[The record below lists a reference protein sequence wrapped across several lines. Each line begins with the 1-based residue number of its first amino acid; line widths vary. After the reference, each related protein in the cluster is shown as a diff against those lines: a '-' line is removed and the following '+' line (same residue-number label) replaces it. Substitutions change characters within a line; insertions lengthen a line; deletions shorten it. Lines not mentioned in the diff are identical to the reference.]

1 MSDGRQ
7 IANEAGASRR
17 PAYEMGPQEIN
28 PETSPQSNF
37 MLKGFSYILLLAG
50 ALSLAALLGQLTGF
64 WDYGLLKSFWQ
75 SFNVLSFYLPSL
87 LYVASQTVLRPQ
99 WLHAFSLLS
108 FGIVPLVTLNG
119 IFQVLL
125 ATPSNFNLWLSERMS
140 TAASLWSLSVL
151 FAGQALFLLHPAFRN
166 FLLNLGK
173 LAFQSFRESERY
185 PAKSLERLDPANR
198 ILPGSGGMPPP
209 QVPSQPAPRQYTAAS
224 MQNFPQDPLGE
235 NFPGA
240 DFSDTSAGQD
250 MAEQAMENMAA
261 GIEMEP
267 PLHTTLEPEL
277 GPAESEPGSNRP
289 LDQHLGS
296 GDEVFD
302 FPEFQGF
309 PGFDTTSETD
319 GPSSSRFEEYETSG
333 DNFFADSFVPA
344 EQAEASN
351 ETFSGEFNYDFE
363 SLEEERTPVQ
373 PQPNDATDV
382 SNDGTDAC
390 ELVADNLGLASEDA
404 TSASQSRDDAQGNPF
419 EFPIDPLP
427 EEGGM
432 EPSSEPASATGEPG
446 MRDPG
451 FDVLNTNA
459 DIGIRN
465 EELLLAEQLRLDPV
479 KLSFDQANLERPPFF
494 SDDKSL
500 AENMKNMNSE
510 FEAVERQNA
519 LNAKEQYSD
528 HLAAQKDA
536 ARQEKILLRIQEADG
551 DLVDEDMACEFLQRE
566 QSVGDWRSD
575 YSQQIALSD
584 MDANEVSLEVPLEVP
599 LDDNWDE
606 SLDEEPQWA
615 DSVNAAGERE
625 TKFVETGG
633 EDAGAWA
640 GQPELPDSQQAQ
652 NQEQNQEQNNDDRDR
667 PEITAEGEAEIEWPE
682 SREGGGESCGP
693 GEKNLEEQLQNQLE
707 EQPRNP
713 IEPQIEGQ
721 VPDEFEGEFEGEF
734 EDCDQNAEPAL
745 VLSDWLAMD
754 PVNPMD
760 PMDPRESITPV
771 VIRGDDGG
779 EEPAKMEPQE
789 TGAELEPV
797 EAEEKLSARPENH
810 TEPDRESGGADDHRT
825 ALGQSSTET
834 GCAAELEIQDEV
846 VDLDRN
852 ALHTEEG
859 LQNDPSFQGFLSNL
873 TYLTKEE
880 LQVSENPAELGLE
893 QVEEDIAQIL
903 VSDKM
908 EGKPADIAGTSPG
921 NVPDAVVSGPKEFN
935 DLDVLQE
942 GQKASVEDEN
952 LESVQVSGRNDQIDM
967 QWHGASAADAGD
979 AGTMAKINENT
990 ENEIAA
996 GYGDGQSELAVNA
1009 ELQELAI
1016 DLPLDT
1022 SVATRQELEDSEEM
1036 GNGPELCDSEA
1047 SGKLTEDCELD
1058 EMPRDEL
1065 EENTETL
1072 DSVAGSME
1080 AQQARWQPQ
1089 TDWDDM
1095 PEEAGHGAD
1104 ERDWEP
1110 EFGDE
1115 VNMPVESFSV
1125 AKAAEQALHEK
1136 EEREA
1141 QREEEHAQ
1149 KMLAPP
1155 VAKSWHRYGIAMN
1168 ELLAYDPQ
1176 AEKRNAQID
1185 EETKEAGEALLQT
1198 LRKFKIE
1205 AAMTHILKGPSITEF
1220 GILPAPGI
1228 KLNRVEQLADNLAME
1243 LAARSIRIVAP
1254 IPGKKA
1260 VGVEIPNRRR
1270 STVSFPALMDSE
1282 VMDLARREMKLPI
1295 LLGKEINGEIQ
1306 IADLRRMP
1314 HLLIAGATGSGKSVC
1329 VNVIIS
1335 SLILSRTPQQ
1345 LRLLMID
1352 PKIVELKQYNDIPH
1366 LLTPVITDAQRA
1378 LQALQWVS
1386 SEMERR
1392 YALLDAIGAGNKGIE
1407 SYNRYI
1413 KENNMATLPLEF
1425 IVVMIDEFAD
1435 LMGLVGKELEGMIAR
1450 LAAMSRAV
1458 GIHLVLAT
1466 QRPSVDVVTGLIKA
1480 NFPTRIAFMVASQT
1494 DSRTILDQKGAEQLL
1509 GQGDMLFSFPGQPLV
1524 RVQGAYLSEEEA
1536 EQLSLYIKTLGE
1548 PAYLDEI
1555 IFEEGEVEETH
1566 SLESGGD
1573 ELFPQALEIALQA
1586 GEISTSFLQRKLSI
1600 GYNRAAR
1607 IIDEMEARGIIGPA
1621 QGSKKR
1627 EVLQAY

>member
-1 MSDGRQ
+1 MIDGRQ

-17 PAYEMGPQEIN
+17 PAYGMGSQEIN

-50 ALSLAALLGQLTGF
+50 TLSLAALLGQLTGF

-87 LYVASQTVLRPQ
+87 LYVASRAVLRPQ

-209 QVPSQPAPRQYTAAS
+209 QVPSQPAPRQYTATS
-224 MQNFPQDPLGE
+224 TQNSPQSSLGE

-240 DFSDTSAGQD
+240 DVSGASAGQD
-250 MAEQAMENMAA
+250 MAEQEMENMAA

-267 PLHTTLEPEL
+267 PLHTTLEPE
-277 GPAESEPGSNRP
+277 PAKSKPKSDRP
-289 LDQHLGS
+289 FNQDLGS

-309 PGFDTTSETD
+309 SGFDTTSETD
-319 GPSSSRFEEYETSG
+319 GPSSSHLEEYETSG
-333 DNFFADSFVPA
+333 DNFFADSFVPS

-351 ETFSGEFNYDFE
+351 ETFSGELNYDFE

-373 PQPNDATDV
+373 TQPNDATDV

-390 ELVADNLGLASEDA
+390 KLVADNLGLASENA

-432 EPSSEPASATGEPG
+432 DPSSESATGEPG

-479 KLSFDQANLERPPFF
+479 KLSFDQASLERPPFF
-494 SDDKSL
+494 SDGKSL

-536 ARQEKILLRIQEADG
+536 ARQEKILLRIQEVDG
-551 DLVDEDMACEFLQRE
+551 DMVDEDMACEFLQRE

-584 MDANEVSLEVPLEVP
+584 MDANEVSLEMS

-615 DSVNAAGERE
+615 DSVDAGERE
-625 TKFVETGG
+625 TEFVQTGG
-633 EDAGAWA
+633 ENAGAWA
-640 GQPELPDSQQAQ
+640 GEPELPDSQQAQ
-652 NQEQNQEQNNDDRDR
+652 NQGQNNDDRDR
-667 PEITAEGEAEIEWPE
+667 PEITAEGEAGIEWPE
-682 SREGGGESCGP
+682 SREGEGESCGP
-693 GEKNLEEQLQNQLE
+693 GEENLAERLQNQLE

-713 IEPQIEGQ
+713 IEPRIEGQ
-721 VPDEFEGEFEGEF
+721 VPDEFEGEFEDF
-734 EDCDQNAEPAL
+734 DQNAEPAL
-745 VLSDWLAMD
+745 VFSDWLAMD
-754 PVNPMD
+754 PANPIEPID
-760 PMDPRESITPV
+760 PV
-771 VIRGDDGG
+771 VIRGNDGG
-779 EEPAKMEPQE
+779 EEPQE
-789 TGAELEPV
+789 TGAEPEPV
-797 EAEEKLSARPENH
+797 GAEEKISARLENH
-810 TEPDRESGGADDHRT
+810 TGPDIETEGADGGHRT
-825 ALGQSSTET
+825 VLRESSTET
-834 GCAAELEIQDEV
+834 GHEAEWQNEDEV
-846 VDLDRN
+846 VDLDRE
-852 ALHTEEG
+852 ALHKEEG

-873 TYLTKEE
+873 TYLTEEE
-880 LQVSENPAELGLE
+880 LQVSENPAEIGLE

-903 VSDKM
+903 VSEKM

-921 NVPDAVVSGPKEFN
+921 NVPDAVVSGLKEFD

-942 GQKASVEDEN
+942 GQKASVEDDN
-952 LESVQVSGRNDQIDM
+952 LESVQVSGRNGPIDM
-967 QWHGASAADAGD
+967 QWHGASTANAGD
-979 AGTMAKINENT
+979 AGTMAKINEDT

-996 GYGDGQSELAVNA
+996 GYGDVLSELAVNA

-1016 DLPLDT
+1016 DLPLET
-1022 SVATRQELEDSEEM
+1022 SVATRQELEEREESEQIEEIE
-1036 GNGPELCDSEA
+1036 NEPERCDSQAGGESA
-1047 SGKLTEDCELD
+1047 EDWGVD
-1058 EMPRDEL
+1058 EMPGDKP
-1065 EENTETL
+1065 EENSETL

-1080 AQQARWQPQ
+1080 AQQARWPPQ

-1125 AKAAEQALHEK
+1125 AKAAEQALREK

-1141 QREEEHAQ
+1141 QREEERAQ

-1573 ELFPQALEIALQA
+1573 ELF
-1586 GEISTSFLQRKLSI
+1586 STGIRDCFTGGGDFDVFL
-1600 GYNRAAR
+1600 AA
-1607 IIDEMEARGIIGPA
+1607 
-1621 QGSKKR
+1621 
-1627 EVLQAY
+1627 